1 MRLAIVNWNRRKIAG
16 TENYLSSLI
25 PELHRLGHS
34 IALWHERDE
43 PPGRERIELPDG
55 SPGWCV
61 AELGRERALTALR
74 QWQPDLLFVNSFVD
88 PGVESATLNIAP
100 AVFFAHAYY
109 GTCVSQAKTFKY
121 PVVRVCTRTFG
132 LGCLLHYYPHRCG
145 GLSPITMWQ
154 QYRLQSQRLENL
166 RRYRAII
173 TFSEHMRNE
182 YIGHGFSPAR
192 VHCLSSAIDCGGNEA
207 FKSGEKRTLPS
218 ASINS
223 DGEDHCVKSPRSE
236 TLPKRCWRIAF
247 LGRMEFLKG
256 GHILLDA
263 LPHVSATLNCE
274 LRVTF
279 AGEGPQRQLWQRKGE
294 YLQSQLKGLSIEF
307 VGWIE
312 KPEVEMLLEN
322 CDLLVMPSL
331 WPEPF
336 GLVGLEA
343 GDHGVP
349 TAAFA
354 VGGITDWLID
364 GVNGYTAP
372 ANPATAAGLAEAI
385 IKCLADSVRHDSLR
399 RGAASIAQQFT
410 LQAQARALLEVF
422 DKVTRESRAQG
433 TVSSSE
439 P

>member
-43 PPGRERIELPDG
+43 PPGRARIELPDG
-55 SPGWCV
+55 SPSWCV
-61 AELGRERALTALR
+61 AELGSERALAALR
-74 QWQPDLLFVNSFVD
+74 QWQPDLIFANSFVD
-88 PGVESATLNIAP
+88 PEVEAATLNIAP

-109 GTCVSQAKTFKY
+109 GTCVSQTKTFQY
-121 PVVRVCTRTFG
+121 PVVRVCNRTFG

-154 QYRLQSQRLENL
+154 QYRLQSRRLENL
-166 RRYRAII
+166 QRYHAII
-173 TFSEHMRNE
+173 TFSKHMRNE
-182 YIGHGFSPAR
+182 YIGHGFSPDR
-192 VHCLSSAIDCGGNEA
+192 VHCLSSAIDSGANEA
-207 FKSGEKRTLPS
+207 NNSEEATLPALS
-218 ASINS
+218 MNGK
-223 DGEDHCVKSPRSE
+223 GEDHCVKSPRSE
-236 TLPKRCWRIAF
+236 TRPKRCWRIAF

-256 GHILLDA
+256 GHVLLDA
-263 LPHVSATLNCE
+263 LPQVSATLDCE

-294 YLQSQLKGLSIEF
+294 YLQGQLKGLSIEF

-372 ANPATAAGLAEAI
+372 ANPAPATGLAEAI
-385 IKCLADSVRHDSLR
+385 IKCLADSARHNSLR
-399 RGAASIAQQFT
+399 RGAARIAQQFT
-410 LQAQARALLEVF
+410 LQAQASALLEVF
-422 DKVTRESRAQG
+422 DKVARESRASG
-433 TVSSSE
+433 TASSSE

>member
-55 SPGWCV
+55 SPSWCV
-61 AELGRERALTALR
+61 AELGSERALAALR
-74 QWQPDLLFVNSFVD
+74 QWQPDLIFANSFVD
-88 PGVESATLNIAP
+88 PEVESATLNIAP

-121 PVVRVCTRTFG
+121 PVVRVCNRTFG

-145 GLSPITMWQ
+145 GLSPITMSQ
-154 QYRLQSQRLENL
+154 EYRLQSRRLQNL
-166 RRYRAII
+166 RRYEAII
-173 TFSEHMRNE
+173 TFSKHMRNE
-182 YIGHGFSPAR
+182 YIGHGFSPDR
-192 VHCLSSAIDCGGNEA
+192 VHCLSSAIYCGENDA
-207 FKSGEKRTLPS
+207 NKSGEEATLAVPS
-218 ASINS
+218 MNGEA
-223 DGEDHCVKSPRSE
+223 EDHCNKSPRPE
-236 TLPKRCWRIAF
+236 TRPKACWRIAF
-247 LGRMEFLKG
+247 VGRMEFLKG
-256 GHILLDA
+256 GHVLLDA
-263 LPHVSATLNCE
+263 LPQVSATLDCE

-294 YLQSQLKGLSIEF
+294 YLQSQLKRLSIEF
-307 VGWIE
+307 CGWIE
-312 KPEVEMLLEN
+312 KSDVESLLEN

-343 GDHGVP
+343 GGHGVP

-364 GVNGYTAP
+364 GVNGHTAP
-372 ANPATAAGLAEAI
+372 ANPAAATGLAEAI
-385 IKCLADSVRHDSLR
+385 IKCLADSAEHDSLR
-399 RGAASIAQQFT
+399 RGAARIAKQFT
-410 LQAQARALLEVF
+410 LQAQASELLKVF
-422 DKVTRESRAQG
+422 DQVARESKVLG
-433 TVSSSE
+433 TA
-439 P
+439 